1 MTTMLRAADAP
12 ARSRAAHWRQVVDQ
26 TLRPLEVRSGGVD
39 RRDPLVVGD
48 AGAIR
53 VAELTTGS
61 SGGADR
67 TSRHIRRSDLDVC
80 KIDVLAQGRGVVAQ
94 DGREASLGPG
104 DLTFVD
110 LSRPA
115 HWTMSAMRVVAV
127 VFPRTLLP
135 LRPSEVAGLTA
146 VRIPGDRGAGAL
158 VSSFARELVR
168 RLDDVG
174 AADGAR
180 LGAAALDLLAVA
192 LAARLDRPERV
203 PPDTRQRVLV
213 RRIHGFIEA
222 RLGDPGLSPRMIAG
236 AHYISPRYLYKLFEP
251 QQTSVAGWIRRRRL
265 ERCRRDL
272 LDPTLADRPV
282 SAIAARWGL
291 TNAAHF
297 SRAFRAAYG
306 VAPSEYRQAGGD
318 RWDGPPAAP
327 PV

>member
-1 MTTMLRAADAP
+1 MTMMVRAADAP
-12 ARSRAAHWRQVVDQ
+12 ARSRVDRWRQVIDH
-26 TLRPLEVRSGGVD
+26 TLGPLGLRPGGVD
-39 RRDPLVVGD
+39 PRDRLLVGD
-48 AGAIR
+48 AGAVR
-53 VAELTTGS
+53 VAELTAVRP
-61 SGGADR
+61 GGADR
-67 TSRHIRRSDLDVC
+67 TRGHIRRLDLDVC

-135 LRPSEVAGLTA
+135 LRPGEVAGLTA
-146 VRIPGDRGAGAL
+146 VRIHGDRGAGAL

-174 AADGAR
+174 GADGAR

-192 LAARLDRPERV
+192 LAARLGRPERV
-203 PPDTRQRVLV
+203 PPDSRQRVLLARV
-213 RRIHGFIEA
+213 HGFIEA
-222 RLGDPGLSPRMIAG
+222 RLGDPDLSPRMIAG

-251 QQTSVAGWIRRRRL
+251 DQTSVAGWIRRRRL

-272 LDPTLADRPV
+272 LDPALADRPV

-306 VAPSEYRQAGGD
+306 VAPSDYR
-318 RWDGPPAAP
+318 RAALP
-327 PV
+327 H

>member
-1 MTTMLRAADAP
+1 MRMLLRAADAP
-12 ARSRAAHWRQVVDQ
+12 ARSRADHWRQVLDQ
-26 TLRPLEVRSGGVD
+26 TLGPLEVRPGGVD
-39 RRDPLVVGD
+39 RRDRLLVGD
-48 AGAIR
+48 AGAVR
-53 VAELTTGS
+53 VAELTTGVA
-61 SGGADR
+61 GGADR

-80 KIDVLAQGRGVVAQ
+80 KIDVLAEGRGVVAQ

-104 DLTFVD
+104 DLAFVD

-135 LRPSEVAGLTA
+135 LRPGEVAGLTA

-158 VSSFARELVR
+158 ASSFARELVR
-168 RLDDVG
+168 RLDDWT
-174 AADGAR
+174 AEDGAR
-180 LGAAALDLLAVA
+180 LGAAALDLLTVA

-203 PPDTRQRVLV
+203 PPDTRQRVLL
-213 RRIHGFIEA
+213 RRLHGFIEA
-222 RLGDPGLSPRMIAG
+222 RLGDPGLSPGTIAD
-236 AHYISPRYLYKLFEP
+236 AHYISPRYLYKLFET
-251 QQTSVAGWIRRRRL
+251 QGTSVAGWIRRRRL

-272 LDPTLADRPV
+272 LNPALADRPV

-306 VAPSEYRQAGGD
+306 AAPSEYRRTGGGD
-318 RWDGPPAAP
+318 SPGTP